1 MTVYKECDLEKII
14 ESFTVSLDLNKGHD
28 KKELVKLLNNS
39 VKIYTNTKQYK
50 PREPS
55 VYNLFVRDM
64 MAELK
69 ITDPTLSARD
79 RMKKISYLWKE
90 EKEKHKIQNMN

>member
-14 ESFTVSLDLNKGHD
+14 ETFTVSLDLNKGHD

-39 VKIYTNTKQYK
+39 VKNYTSAKQHK

-55 VYNLFVRDM
+55 VYNIFVKNM

-69 ITDPTLSARD
+69 ITEPTLSARD
-79 RMKKISYLWKE
+79 RMKRISILWKE
-90 EKEKHKIQNMN
+90 EKEKQKNIN

>member
-14 ESFTVSLDLNKGHD
+14 ETFTVSLDLNKGHD
-28 KKELVKLLNNS
+28 KKELVKLLNNC
-39 VKIYTNTKQYK
+39 VKNYTSTKQHK

-55 VYNLFVRDM
+55 VYNIFVKNM

-69 ITDPTLSARD
+69 ITEPTLSARD
-79 RMKKISYLWKE
+79 RMKRISILWKE
-90 EKEKHKIQNMN
+90 EKEKQKNIN